1 MVDPEPP
8 RRRASDYEKPK
19 RTLGGWLAENVT
31 LALILGAIV
40 GAGGLLIGGV
50 LWYASVNGL
59 GPRID
64 KIESSN
70 GLGGRVAIVEPKVT
84 LLEARLAAAEATLT
98 RMQADLVSADKRL
111 NDMREKIDHSDA
123 VASEVRRTLDA
134 TDNQTREMIIRIDE
148 QVKAANER
156 LRATEAHF
164 APLPFNPPPTP
175 GRGSMR

>member
-1 MVDPEPP
+1 MIDPEPP

-19 RTLGGWLAENVT
+19 RTLGAWLAENVT
-31 LALILGAIV
+31 LALILSAILGV
-40 GAGGLLIGGV
+40 GGLLIGGT
-50 LWYASVNGL
+50 LWYSSVNGL
-59 GPRID
+59 GPRVD
-64 KIESSN
+64 K
-70 GLGGRVAIVEPKVT
+70 VEPKVT